1 MEQQRI
7 DLHGLIAI
15 VRRHRNWVYCIF
27 CFAIILAIIF
37 NLMPPTYE
45 AKVTMRVKPVARGL
59 TDTTGGGWSSEEL
72 ARQKMYTYAELI
84 KSRTV
89 VEAAISKL
97 VSDEQAPLAYEN
109 VVNRITVR
117 PMKDTEILNMF
128 VLAGTPQEAQLLANA
143 LSQAFGERLLDI
155 VRAESKET
163 RVFIGERLAE
173 IKRDLDKAEKA
184 LVEYKKNNQ
193 VVAINE
199 QTKTFVERQSIIKRL
214 ETENKLALEAARA
227 KLKTP
232 SIIVDTPVVQ
242 QYRARLA
249 EQEAELA
256 GLLKNL
262 TDQHPRVQNLQASIA
277 ENRIKLQTE
286 LMRIARGEVSLSETQ
301 QSTLQRIITQEEKEL
316 AKLPATETRLARL
329 MLDYSV
335 AEGIY
340 TLLAKRYEEARIS
353 EIMESTNIQVFD
365 MAFLPEDPVRPRKT
379 LNLSIAAFMGLFIGT
394 MSTFVVEYFF
404 KTIDTAEDLHRYLG
418 LNVIGI
424 VPRLDAK
431 PRWKIGK
438 ERIEG
443 ESHG

>member
-45 AKVTMRVKPVARGL
+45 AKVTIRVKPAARGL

-97 VSDEQAPLAYEN
+97 VLDEQAPLAYEN

-143 LSQAFGERLLDI
+143 LSQAFVERLLDI

-379 LNLSIAAFMGLFIGT
+379 LNLSIAAFLGLFIGT

>member
-45 AKVTMRVKPVARGL
+45 AKVTIRVKPAARGL

-97 VSDEQAPLAYEN
+97 VLDEQAPLAYEN

-379 LNLSIAAFMGLFIGT
+379 LNLSIAAFLGFFIGT

>member
-45 AKVTMRVKPVARGL
+45 AKVTIRVKPAARGL

-97 VSDEQAPLAYEN
+97 VTDEKAPLIYEN

-117 PMKDTEILNMF
+117 PLKDTEILNMF

>member
-45 AKVTMRVKPVARGL
+45 AKVTIRVKPAARGL

-379 LNLSIAAFMGLFIGT
+379 LNLSIAAFLGLFIGT

>member
-45 AKVTMRVKPVARGL
+45 AKVTIRVKPAARGL

-143 LSQAFGERLLDI
+143 LSQAFGERLLYI

-379 LNLSIAAFMGLFIGT
+379 LNLSIAAFLGLFIGT

>member
-45 AKVTMRVKPVARGL
+45 AKVTIRVKPAARGL

-379 LNLSIAAFMGLFIGT
+379 LNLSIAAFLGFFIGT

>member
-45 AKVTMRVKPVARGL
+45 AKVTIRVKPAARGL

-97 VSDEQAPLAYEN
+97 VTDEKAPLTYEN

-117 PMKDTEILNMF
+117 PLKDTEILNMF

>member
-45 AKVTMRVKPVARGL
+45 AKVTIRVKPAARGL

-97 VSDEQAPLAYEN
+97 VTDEKAPLTYEN

-117 PMKDTEILNMF
+117 PLKDTEILNMF

-301 QSTLQRIITQEEKEL
+301 KSTLQRIVSQEEKEL

-379 LNLSIAAFMGLFIGT
+379 LNLSIAAFLGLFIGT
-394 MSTFVVEYFF
+394 MCTFVVEYFF
-404 KTIDTAEDLHRYLG
+404 KTIDTAEDLNRYLG
-418 LNVIGI
+418 LRVIGA

>member
-143 LSQAFGERLLDI
+143 LSQAFVERLLDI

-379 LNLSIAAFMGLFIGT
+379 LNLSIAAFLGLFIGT